1 MPREGLFLTYIN
13 MQPTGPRDNTTMVT
27 PFLAPLIIL
36 YGSGAGKWRPEQG
49 KEKSEV
55 RRLALQK
62 QAAATVSAYPMTGWT
77 VAFGHGLSVPG
88 VIPRDSAT
96 RRAPPC
102 SENRKAA
109 PADSPTGRQ
118 APRDSD

>member
-13 MQPTGPRDNTTMVT
+13 MQPTGPRDTTMVT

-62 QAAATVSAYPMTGWT
+62 QAAATVSAYPMMGMDSGFRTRVVGAGGYT
-77 VAFGHGLSVPG
+77 QGLSNST
-88 VIPRDSAT
+88 SA
-96 RRAPPC
+96 ALL
-102 SENRKAA
+102 RK
-109 PADSPTGRQ
+109 
-118 APRDSD
+118 